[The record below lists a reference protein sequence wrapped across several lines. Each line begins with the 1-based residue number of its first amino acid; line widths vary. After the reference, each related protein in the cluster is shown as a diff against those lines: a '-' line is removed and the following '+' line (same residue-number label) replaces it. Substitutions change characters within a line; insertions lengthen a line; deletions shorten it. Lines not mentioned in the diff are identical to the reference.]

1 MEPNTEHR
9 IRALGSSLRRQRDAI
24 LARSAVVASA
34 GLSAATRPV
43 GSATFDNVTCK
54 EWVVV
59 DQDGKPRIGSRTHA
73 DGTAGVQWIDKD
85 EKTQI
90 DAATSP
96 DGAASISWLDKE
108 GMPHIYASKFADGC
122 VILPRRD
129 LKE

>member
-96 DGAASISWLDKE
+96 DGAAKRKGDMAKTTKKTALAGSHSD
-108 GMPHIYASKFADGC
+108 
-122 VILPRRD
+122 RD
-129 LKE
+129 VRAER